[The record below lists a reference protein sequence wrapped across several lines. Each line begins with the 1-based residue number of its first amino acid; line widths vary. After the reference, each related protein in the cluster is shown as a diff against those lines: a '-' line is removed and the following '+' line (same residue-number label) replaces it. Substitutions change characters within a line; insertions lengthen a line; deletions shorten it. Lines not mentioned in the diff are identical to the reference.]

1 MSAWLTEQNG
11 KIIVRWKFNG
21 KYGQRKAPDKRT
33 AKRLIKEIETC
44 HALGYHW
51 RPDASHCEKLPTL
64 GEVIE
69 AFLVSLARTKAEK
82 TVRNRKT
89 ALISFIQFLRASKSR
104 GKLTPDMVDEI
115 AIERFHDVLIDENL
129 SATTARQY
137 ATSVSLFWEWA
148 ERSREYGDL
157 FERYRKPELPHSP
170 PPRLARAPTWAEI
183 DDVITTQRDSE
194 PRRLMVVLRY
204 TGLRVKQAG
213 RLTWDDFDLDGA
225 RMRIR
230 PKLGKSAL
238 EKRGRIIPITPHLVA
253 ELAGWGRRAGDLFPR
268 GNRDESLHLESL
280 RRKAARA
287 WKRSEADPALYEGQ
301 TSHLYR
307 KAFTSELIRRGAD
320 RWAVELL
327 LGRTTGLGGDIY
339 TDPAFV
345 FDRMVQACALI
356 SKVGDDV
363 STHIHQA
370 LRW

>member
-1 MSAWLTEQNG
+1 MSAWLTEKNG
-11 KIIVRWKFNG
+11 QLIVRWKFAG
-21 KYGQRKAPDKRT
+21 KYGQRKAPDRRT

-51 RPDASHCEKLPTL
+51 RPNATHSARLPTL
-64 GEVIE
+64 GEVID
-69 AFLVSLARTKAEK
+69 AFLTSLARTKAEK

-89 ALISFIQFLRASKSR
+89 ALISFIYFLKSSKPR
-104 GKLTPDMVDEI
+104 GQLTPDMIDELS
-115 AIERFHDVLIDENL
+115 IERFHDVLLDDGL

-157 FERYRKPELPHSP
+157 FERYRKPELPAPP

-183 DDVITTQRDSE
+183 DTVIGDQRPGDAK
-194 PRRLMVVLRY
+194 RLMTILRY

-213 RLTWDDFDLDGA
+213 RLSWADVDLDGA

-230 PKLGKSAL
+230 PELGKSAL
-238 EKRGRIIPITPHLVA
+238 EKRGRIIPITTHLVS
-253 ELAGWGRRAGDLFPR
+253 ELAGWGRREGDLFPR
-268 GNRDESLHLESL
+268 GTRDEGLHLESL

-287 WKRSEADPALYEGQ
+287 WKRSKADPALYEGQ

-345 FDRMVQACALI
+345 FDRMVQACALV